1 MTVAKYAHKKHRVK
15 RGDKDM
21 NAEVK
26 EIYDV
31 LEERPEIKEL
41 FREILSFPEERRS
54 EAIKLALDY
63 IEGRKS
69 V

>member
-1 MTVAKYAHKKHRVK
+1 MTVTNYVTKEHRVK
-15 RGDKDM
+15 KGDKDM

-31 LEERPEIKEL
+31 LEARPEIKEL
-41 FREILSFPEERRS
+41 FRVILSFPEERRS

-69 V
+69 A

>member
-1 MTVAKYAHKKHRVK
+1 MT
-15 RGDKDM
+15 
-21 NAEVK
+21 AEVK

-31 LEERPEIKEL
+31 LEARPEIKEF
-41 FREILSFPEERRS
+41 FRVILSFPEERSS

-69 V
+69 A

>member
-1 MTVAKYAHKKHRVK
+1 
-15 RGDKDM
+15 M

-31 LEERPEIKEL
+31 LEARPEIKEL
-41 FREILSFPEERRS
+41 FKVIFSIPEERRS

-69 V
+69 A

>member
-1 MTVAKYAHKKHRVK
+1 MTVANYVTKEHRVK
-15 RGDKDM
+15 KGDKDM

-31 LEERPEIKEL
+31 LEARPEIKEL
-41 FREILSFPEERRS
+41 FRAILSFPEERRS

-69 V
+69 A

>member
-1 MTVAKYAHKKHRVK
+1 MAEYDHKKHRVK
-15 RGDKDM
+15 KGDKDM

-31 LEERPEIKEL
+31 LEARPEIKEL
-41 FREILSFPEERRS
+41 FRVILSFPEERRS

-63 IEGRKS
+63 LAGRKS
-69 V
+69 A